1 MFCAGG
7 VPYSGG
13 TGKDRRLAVALNGQ
27 RNECLPAAVGH
38 SSARK
43 EMRRRPHEWPEKQPG
58 VKKKQNFCGLNP
70 ILWRFAA
77 EEGAIRADDQSWC
90 PTVAEFALHR

>member
-1 MFCAGG
+1 MPIC
-7 VPYSGG
+7 VRDENVR
-13 TGKDRRLAVALNGQ
+13 TWRRPTQVGSL
-27 RNECLPAAVGH
+27 RLPAEVGH
-38 SSARK
+38 FSAPKGMHRDL
-43 EMRRRPHEWPEKQPG
+43 HEWPEKQPG
-58 VKKKQNFCGLNP
+58 VKKKQNLCGLNP